1 MSESQIIEAV
11 RRALE
16 EGSVATLA
24 TVVEASE
31 NIGAKIL
38 VDERGARFGDL
49 GNNDLNEAVA
59 RRASVFL
66 SSRAVETSVFKVSEF
81 APALASFAN
90 TRIMFERVEAEPRLV
105 ICGAGHVGASLAR
118 IAALVGYKV
127 ALIDDRA
134 EFVSPEKF
142 SEETIKLVATK
153 DWTSDISKTIGTGRG
168 VSAAIVTR
176 GHSEDEI
183 CLRAA
188 LASRPDYVGM
198 IGSKRRTRIVLS
210 RLKAT
215 GVDESLL
222 EKVYAPI
229 GLDIGAVSPEEVALA
244 ILAEIIAVRRGG
256 TGAPL
261 SLKRSGRIS
270 GDLS

>member
-1 MSESQIIEAV
+1 MSESKIIEAV
-11 RRALE
+11 QRVLE
-16 EGSVATLA
+16 EGSIAALI

-38 VDERGARFGDL
+38 IDESGARFGDL
-49 GNNDLNEAVA
+49 GHSELNEAVA
-59 RRASVFL
+59 RHAPLFL
-66 SSRAVETSVFKVSEF
+66 SSRATETSIFKASDF
-81 APALASFAN
+81 APELSSFADV
-90 TRIMFERVEAEPRLV
+90 RVMFERVETEPRLV

-118 IAALVGYKV
+118 IAALVGYNI

-134 EFVSPEKF
+134 EFVSREKF
-142 SEETIKLVATK
+142 SEENITLIATE

-168 VSAAIVTR
+168 VSIAIVTR

-188 LASRPDYVGM
+188 LASHPDYVGM
-198 IGSKRRTRIVLS
+198 IGSHRRTRIVIS
-210 RLKAT
+210 RVKET

-222 EKVYAPI
+222 KKVYAPI

-256 TGAPL
+256 SGAPL
-261 SLKRSGRIS
+261 SLVSRRVKG
-270 GDLS
+270 